1 MTIRGQTQSLQE
13 IESVNVSESNDG
25 KLSDI
30 EIYHLQDVKIHL
42 DEKIS
47 IENLHLIDEKDEDIK
62 SISQTTTTSY
72 DASNSIIED
81 RIDIMPNS
89 NMNVLR
95 YDTYLSHQRYSDDYK
110 HSNCNFV
117 DFQLQYSDKKV
128 IVEQQRSLGKG
139 GLLWDAG
146 VMIAEHLVSVL
157 SIWNI
162 NGNNVTKV
170 VELGA
175 GTGFAG
181 ILIAKGVSNAEVT
194 ITDLPEVLPLVER
207 NILRNIAQKK
217 IINDS
222 CMKQNQYIYRGKA
235 AADIPLSYDSGC
247 KELSKEDLDI
257 LYNHLNIEKM
267 KKSDSY
273 VRASVLR
280 WGEKYDYSGAP
291 YDVVFGGDIVTDL
304 YCPKSLTATIYNLS
318 HDKSHV
324 FVSMKIRLSKP
335 IEEFL
340 EGMNAYFS
348 VVKFVDP
355 VTRRNN
361 PEVQIMY
368 ATSKR
373 KSPVTN

>member
-1 MTIRGQTQSLQE
+1 
-13 IESVNVSESNDG
+13 
-25 KLSDI
+25 
-30 EIYHLQDVKIHL
+30 L

-47 IENLHLIDEKDEDIK
+47 IENVHLIDEKDEDIK

-81 RIDIMPNS
+81 RVDIMPNS

-110 HSNCNFV
+110 HSNCHFV
-117 DFQLQYSDKKV
+117 DFQLQNSDNKV

-146 VMIAEHLVSVL
+146 VIIAEHLVSVL
-157 SIWNI
+157 PAWSI
-162 NGNNVTKV
+162 NGNDVTKV

-181 ILIAKGVSNAEVT
+181 LLIAKGVSNTEVT
-194 ITDLPEVLPLVER
+194 ITDLPELLPLVER
-207 NILRNIAQKK
+207 NTPRNIAQKK
-217 IINDS
+217 IINNA
-222 CMKQNQYIYRGKA
+222 CMKLNQCNFRGEA
-235 AADIPLSYDSGC
+235 AAHIPLSYDSGC

-257 LYNHLNIEKM
+257 LCNHLNIEDM
-267 KKSDSY
+267 KKTDSY

-280 WGEKYDYSGAP
+280 WGEKEDYSEAP
-291 YDVVFGGDIVTDL
+291 YDVVFGGDVVADL

-324 FVSMKIRLSKP
+324 FISMKTRLSKQ
-335 IEEFL
+335 
-340 EGMNAYFS
+340 
-348 VVKFVDP
+348 K
-355 VTRRNN
+355 RR
-361 PEVQIMY
+361 V
-368 ATSKR
+368 S
-373 KSPVTN
+373 